1 MLKSHLIL
9 DELLL
14 DPCEPE
20 LSVAVIILRREVT
33 SKSSYMADAKLFL
46 T

>member
-1 MLKSHLIL
+1 MKSHLVL

-14 DPCEPE
+14 DPGKAE

-33 SKSSYMADAKLFL
+33 SKSSFVADAKLFL